1 MEVFRGARVE
11 VISNRPQPR
20 QLDGDLIEAGD
31 RLTVEVTPRAL
42 WLCVPQSAEDPDLTV
57 DVDATA
63 REAGLA
69 DRAN

>member
-1 MEVFRGARVE
+1 M
-11 VISNRPQPR
+11 
-20 QLDGDLIEAGD
+20 
-31 RLTVEVTPRAL
+31 TVEVTPRAL
-42 WLCVPQSAEDPDLTV
+42 WLCVPQPAEDPDLTV